1 MRTGRDEECAGK
13 GWPSEWLEKGK
24 TPERKLIIIRGEGG
38 NGKQESGIEWMI
50 FRMASNYVCFV
61 TYIHVM
67 QCYKIEYL
75 ILNAHQLKEF
85 KIKYSFMYM
94 YGKCIQKYHITINI
108 IKHIHKHI
116 MCER

>member
-1 MRTGRDEECAGK
+1 M

-24 TPERKLIIIRGEGG
+24 IAERKLIMIGGG
-38 NGKQESGIEWMI
+38 NREQESGIERRI
-50 FRMASNYVCFV
+50 FRMASDHVRFA
-61 TYIHVM
+61 TYTHAR

-85 KIKYSFMYM
+85 KIKYSFMCVYA
-94 YGKCIQKYHITINI
+94 YGKCVQKFHITINI
-108 IKHIHKHI
+108 IEHIHKHI